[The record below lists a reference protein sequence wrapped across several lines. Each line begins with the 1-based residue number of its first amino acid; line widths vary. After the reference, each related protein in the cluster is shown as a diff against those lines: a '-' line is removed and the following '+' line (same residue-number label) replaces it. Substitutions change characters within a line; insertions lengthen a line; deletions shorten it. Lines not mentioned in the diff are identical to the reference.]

1 MTTHEFHCKDAGATS
16 CGGHIKAENEEE
28 FKGKLLDHLAK
39 KHGVTEPND
48 TLVDYLMTQTKTRP
62 SGAKDLKF

>member
-1 MTTHEFHCKDAGATS
+1 MTHEFFCKDAGAAT

-28 FKGKLLDHLAK
+28 FKAKLLDHLAK

-48 TLVDYLMTQTKTRP
+48 TLVDYLMSRTSTESTTT
-62 SGAKDLKF
+62 KDLKL